1 MKSELVSKCEEVG
14 GTLRLQFSQ
23 NMDLIFT
30 QKGILLSKL
39 SLSSFEASCLCLD
52 RSQTSFFLFFF
63 NFNNLMKVKVV
74 SMS

>member
-1 MKSELVSKCEEVG
+1 MESELVSKCEEVG

-39 SLSSFEASCLCLD
+39 SLSSFEASCLRLD
-52 RSQTSFFLFFF
+52 RSQTLFFLFFF